1 MHETYAFIYP
11 FYKWGNWNQETFYSC
26 LRLQTLVFM
35 QKLWH
40 KKKNFEPNF
49 LPLFFY
55 EPTSW
60 SSKLLGF
67 FPSWGHGYGK
77 AGGGRVSSERKG
89 RLLNESLNLPYRLI
103 ATRLPSDSYDKS
115 CSLKSLSSATA
126 AHNPGITIRGVISKL
141 WRTAQQ
147 GKF

>member
-1 MHETYAFIYP
+1 MYAFVYL

-26 LRLQTLVFM
+26 LRVQTLVFM

-40 KKKNFEPNF
+40 KNTVWTQ
-49 LPLFFY
+49 LPATLVL
-55 EPTSW
+55 W
-60 SSKLLGF
+60 AHLLKLHASRILSFMRTRIGE
-67 FPSWGHGYGK
+67 

-126 AHNPGITIRGVISKL
+126 AHNPVITIRGVISKL
-141 WRTAQQ
+141 WRTAQWR
-147 GKF
+147 KL

>member
-1 MHETYAFIYP
+1 MYAFVYP

-40 KKKNFEPNF
+40 KKKIWTQ
-49 LPLFFY
+49 LPATLLL
-55 EPTSW
+55 W
-60 SSKLLGF
+60 AHLLKLQASRILSF
-67 FPSWGHGYGK
+67 MRTWIRE

-126 AHNPGITIRGVISKL
+126 AHNPVITIRGVISKL

-147 GKF
+147 GKL